1 MQTSSCPGKPVGRE
15 GVEVEVVPAAGV
27 QAGKVQAMEP
37 AERRNCDV
45 SVRPHPWPPQSEPV
59 LEEVI
64 ARA

>member
-1 MQTSSCPGKPVGRE
+1 MGRE